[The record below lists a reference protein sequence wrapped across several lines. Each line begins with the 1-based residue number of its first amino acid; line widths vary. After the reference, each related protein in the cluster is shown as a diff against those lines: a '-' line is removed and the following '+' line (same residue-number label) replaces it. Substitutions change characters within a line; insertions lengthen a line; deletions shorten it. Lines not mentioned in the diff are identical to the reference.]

1 MKVDF
6 TRSRAF
12 AATAQPGATPSRPR
26 RRLMQGAG
34 PRIAITALAVTGL
47 VTLGA
52 CSNSSG
58 SSGGSSGGGQTE
70 LSLLTDNADTTVSAA
85 KSVIAAFEKAN
96 PNIKVKLETRPG
108 GSDGDNIVK
117 TKLSTGDMEDVFW
130 YNSGSLLQA
139 LAPEKNLVDLTN
151 DPVLKDTEESFLPTV
166 TQKGKVYGA
175 PVGTVMGGGILYN
188 KDVYSQLGLQIPKTW
203 AEFAANSDKIKAA
216 GLTAVVGSF
225 KDTWTSQLFVLAD
238 YYNVAT
244 ANPKWADDYTAN
256 KVKYATDPV
265 ALRGFEKT
273 AEANQKGW
281 LNKTAGST
289 TFDQGMKLLSSGKA
303 AQYPLLTFPVAT
315 LKPEDAAKIGF
326 FGIPGDD
333 ASKAGAT
340 IWPGNGQY
348 IPKTTKNLEAAKKFI
363 AFVASPAGTDAFTQG
378 QAPTGPY
385 LVKGSKLPADAVPVA
400 KDIQAY
406 LDAGNVSP
414 ALEFLSPVKGPS
426 LEQIT
431 VAVETGQTSAQDGAA
446 QYDSD
451 VTKQAKQLGLPGW

>member
-1 MKVDF
+1 MKVDDIRSLAQAAYGPSEA
-6 TRSRAF
+6 TRRRRSWRPQRGSRA
-12 AATAQPGATPSRPR
+12 AVA
-26 RRLMQGAG
+26 
-34 PRIAITALAVTGL
+34 ALAAAALT
-47 VTLGA
+47 TLGA
-52 CSNSSG
+52 CASSSDSDSG
-58 SSGGSSGGGQTE
+58 STGGGQTE
-70 LSLLTDNADTTVSAA
+70 LSLLTDNADTTVAAA
-85 KSVIAAFEKAN
+85 KSVIAAFQKAN
-96 PNIKVKLETRPG
+96 PNITVKLETRPG

-188 KDVYSQLGLQIPKTW
+188 KDVYSQLGLQVPKTW

-216 GLTAVVGSF
+216 GITAVVGSF
-225 KDTWTSQLFVLAD
+225 KDTWTSQLFVLGD
-238 YYNVAT
+238 FYNVAT
-244 ANPKWADDYTAN
+244 ANPKWAEDYTAN

-281 LNKTAGST
+281 LNKSAGST
-289 TFDQGMKLLSSGKA
+289 TFDQGMKLLATGKA

-315 LKPEDAAKIGF
+315 LKPEEAAKIGF

-348 IPKTTKNLEAAKKFI
+348 IPKSTKNLDAAKKFI
-363 AFVASPAGTDAFTQG
+363 AFVASPEGSDAFSEG

-385 LVKGSKLPADAVPVA
+385 LVKGSKLPADVVPVA

-431 VAVETGQTSAQDGAA
+431 VAVETGQTPAKEGAE